1 MYKSPRSTWL
11 ALAATT
17 VLLGIP
23 FVSFNSGAAP
33 TPRPQAAN
41 IVACRV
47 MEAHTSAE
55 LRVVTVV
62 FHQKD
67 KNDGPRLGALLGKH
81 SGTTVEFQTA
91 DGVWHRA
98 QVFRLKS
105 CFGRGLLV
113 FAAGEAQLAER
124 RDFGLKFPAD
134 YFRCRAA
141 TEPASPCLRR

>member
-11 ALAATT
+11 ALATASMLLALLLTWTKSSAT
-17 VLLGIP
+17 P
-23 FVSFNSGAAP
+23 A
-33 TPRPQAAN
+33 PRPQAAN
-41 IVACRV
+41 VVACRV
-47 MEAHTSAE
+47 MEAHASAE

-67 KNDGPRLGALLGKH
+67 KKEAPRLGALLGKH
-81 SGTTVEFQTA
+81 SGASVEFQTA

-124 RDFGLKFPAD
+124 KDFGLKFPAD
-134 YFRCRAA
+134 
-141 TEPASPCLRR
+141 

>member
-1 MYKSPRSTWL
+1 MDNSRLGTRL
-11 ALAATT
+11 AFAATA

-23 FVSFNSGAAP
+23 FVSFNGGAAP
-33 TPRPQAAN
+33 ASRPQAAN
-41 IVACRV
+41 VVACRV

-81 SGTTVEFQTA
+81 SGASVEFQTA
-91 DGVWHRA
+91 DGAWHRA

-105 CFGRGLLV
+105 CFGRGLLI
-113 FAAGEAQLAER
+113 FAADEAKLAER
-124 RDFGLKFPAD
+124 RDFVLKFPAD
-134 YFRCRAA
+134 
-141 TEPASPCLRR
+141 